1 MPSVIDLM
9 HKGNN
14 LSNKYLSSLKKIF
27 FCGEP
32 LKKSQLD
39 LIFKAKKNI
48 KILNS
53 YGPTEFTVSCSQ
65 IELSKKNYNKYC
77 KRFVSIGKPIA
88 GTVFKIFKSK
98 KKFNK
103 QKQGILL
110 LNGKQL
116 FDGYISSEKIE
127 DRVLKYNSKK
137 FYNTGDIVQKIKNN
151 FYFIKRDDSQ
161 IKKNGFRIELDEID
175 NLIQGKIKTD
185 FCKSFFKF
193 SNINL
198 LIKSKKSKK
207 FIIKMLEKYLPHY
220 MIPDKII
227 FIKSVPLNK
236 NFKIDNKK
244 IYKSIT

>member
-1 MPSVIDLM
+1 MDRQ
-9 HKGNN
+9 N
-14 LSNKYLSSLKKIF
+14 LLFHVVKLNYQKKITINIVKDLF
-27 FCGEP
+27 
-32 LKKSQLD
+32 QLEN
-39 LIFKAKKNI
+39 LLLEQF
-48 KILNS
+48 
-53 YGPTEFTVSCSQ
+53 
-65 IELSKKNYNKYC
+65 SKFSNQ
-77 KRFVSIGKPIA
+77 
-88 GTVFKIFKSK
+88 

-193 SNINL
+193 SKINL
-198 LIKSKKSKK
+198 VIKSKKSKK

-244 IYKSIT
+244 FINQLLRK